1 MSLKTIEQIRADF
14 AYNKI
19 AEVNGW
25 QDSKK
30 KSDYR
35 SYVRGFA
42 SMILQNG
49 FGQALAFLR
58 SKGKEDLTDPHN
70 ILYKH
75 INEWLSK
82 GDNDFDILE
91 KIRTENSDKYRQY
104 TKETL
109 ALLVWLRKFA
119 EAELPEKK

>member
-1 MSLKTIEQIRADF
+1 MSLKTIEQERANY
-14 AYNKI
+14 AYAKI
-19 AEVNGW
+19 EEVNKW
-25 QDSKK
+25 QENKK
-30 KSDYR
+30 KSEYR

-49 FGQALAFLR
+49 LGQALAFLR
-58 SKGKEDLTDPHN
+58 SKGKQDWNDPHN

-75 INEWLSK
+75 IDEWLNK
-82 GDNDFDILE
+82 GSNKSDILE
-91 KIRTENSDKYRQY
+91 RIRSEGSDKYRLY

-119 EAELPEKK
+119 EAELPEKE